1 MMHHFFGIST
11 RKAEKIYSTSALV
24 AFVVIAA
31 VPLFW
36 HLDKKP
42 VRLWDESRLAM
53 NAYEMD
59 RNHNFLVTHFEG
71 EPDLWN
77 TKPPLMIWLQV
88 FTIKLIGLNELALRL
103 PSAVAAL
110 FTIVLLLWFSKLYT
124 GNFLTGMIAS
134 LVLVTT
140 NGYIEDHASRTG
152 DYDTLLTLFTTLC
165 CLSFI
170 LHIELKK
177 NVFLH
182 IFFFALTL
190 AVLTKSIQGLLFLP
204 AIALFAVVRKQLS
217 YILGNKWLYINTAV
231 FLLVIAAYYL
241 LRERSNPGYL
251 QAVWENE
258 LGGRYFSVL
267 EENQHGN
274 WYFVRQLKELLLL
287 GWFWVVPCAIVAGL
301 SFLRGH
307 AYTLIVYCTL
317 LSLSYLLLISLSQ
330 TKLWWY
336 TVPLFPLFGLL
347 IGGVLYFLL
356 EKLKERINP
365 GVIKKTATPAI
376 LILVFIFPYIQI
388 GRKVNNPLEY
398 KWDKGLYSISYLLQE
413 AVRGKISLDN
423 HFIAYKDYN
432 THLLFYVRSLND
444 RSQKIDFKDP
454 ETLNAGDLVIASEP
468 NVKDFIQQKFR
479 YEIVRHYDEA
489 RIFRIVEKIADT
501 SF

>member
-1 MMHHFFGIST
+1 MMDYFFGIST
-11 RKAEKIYSTSALV
+11 RKAEKIYSTFALV

-59 RNHNFLVTHFEG
+59 KNDNFLVTYFEG

-110 FTIVLLLWFSKLYT
+110 FTIVVLLWFSKLYT

-152 DYDTLLTLFTTLC
+152 DYDTLLTLFTTLY

-182 IFFFALTL
+182 IFFFALAL
-190 AVLTKSIQGLLFLP
+190 AVLTKSVQGLLFLP
-204 AIALFAVVRKQLS
+204 AIILFAVVRKQLW
-217 YILGNKWLYINTAV
+217 YILRNKWLYINTAL
-231 FLLVIAAYYL
+231 FLLVIAGYYL

-274 WYFVRQLKELLLL
+274 WYFVMQLKEFLLVR
-287 GWFWVVPCAIVAGL
+287 WFWVVPCAIVAGL
-301 SFLRGH
+301 IFLRGQAH
-307 AYTLIVYCTL
+307 KLTFYCTV
-317 LSLSYLLLISLSQ
+317 LSLSYLLFISLSE

-347 IGGVLYFLL
+347 IGVVLNFVL

-365 GVIKKTATPAI
+365 GVIKETATPAI
-376 LILVFIFPYIQI
+376 LFLVFIFPYIQI

-398 KWDKGLYSISYLLQE
+398 KWDKGLYSISYLLQD
-413 AVRGKISLDN
+413 AVRGNISLGN

-432 THLLFYVRSLND
+432 THLLFYVRRLND

-468 NVKDFIQQKFR
+468 NVKDFIQSKFR
-479 YEIVRHYDEA
+479 YEIVRDYDEA

-501 SF
+501 SP